1 MFLCRARILSS
12 SHLAAKMF
20 HLRFKQRFTFFDVQ
34 LLRFALLFPL
44 ISQVRLLSACPSS
57 LSQNLWK
64 DAKIKASAEASRR
77 TALVWMRGAAS
88 SNEGARCRVYHGK
101 PVVRGDREK
110 CRLGWQ
116 LLLHLRPRDRR

>member
-1 MFLCRARILSS
+1 REPKFQGLCPSGRPQIIEVSVPVFAYIFFCRARILSS
-12 SHLAAKMF
+12 SHLAAEIF

-64 DAKIKASAEASRR
+64 DAKIKPSAEPSRR
-77 TALVWMRGAAS
+77 TPLNRIGVAQS
-88 SNEGARCRVYHGK
+88 TTK
-101 PVVRGDREK
+101 
-110 CRLGWQ
+110 
-116 LLLHLRPRDRR
+116 RPG